1 MEYDI
6 LKPTV
11 TFFEEHSWVADLD
24 SRINFNY
31 VALND
36 ELQEFFLKMEPLPI
50 KESIL
55 VGDEIYSLHNGYYF
69 LEESGR
75 KDGCAF
81 TLIVLDTLNKK
92 GYFVISI
99 I

>member
-1 MEYDI
+1 

-11 TFFEEHSWVADLD
+11 TFFEEHAWVADLD
-24 SRINFNY
+24 SRINFDY
-31 VALND
+31 AALKD